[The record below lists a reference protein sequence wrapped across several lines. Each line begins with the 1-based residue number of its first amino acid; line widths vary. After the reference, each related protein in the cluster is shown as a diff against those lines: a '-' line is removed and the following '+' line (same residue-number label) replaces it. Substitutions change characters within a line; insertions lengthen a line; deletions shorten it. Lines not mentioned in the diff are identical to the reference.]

1 MSEAVCIGGVLDGQ
15 RKPAKGRTLVGRKKP
30 VLRSILDYPQ
40 DETDTTT
47 LLQSD
52 FYRREIFSFE
62 SNGQITHLDV
72 WIVEGMTTGEAFAR
86 VLGAYGSEVDKP
98 GG

>member
-15 RKPAKGRTLVGRKKP
+15 RKPVKGRTLVGRKP
-30 VLRSILDYPQ
+30 ILRSVLDYPQ
-40 DETDTTT
+40 GETAIAPA

-52 FYRREIFSFE
+52 LYRREIFSFGGT
-62 SNGQITHLDV
+62 GQITHFDV
-72 WIVEGMTTGEAFAR
+72 WIVEGMTTSEAFAR
-86 VLGAYGSEVDKP
+86 VLVAYGSKVDKP